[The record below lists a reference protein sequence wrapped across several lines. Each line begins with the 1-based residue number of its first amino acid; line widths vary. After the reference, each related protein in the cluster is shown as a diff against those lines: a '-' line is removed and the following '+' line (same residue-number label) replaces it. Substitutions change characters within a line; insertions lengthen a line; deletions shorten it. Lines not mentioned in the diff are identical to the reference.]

1 MTLPGTTLTPSM
13 TPSTLYDAD
22 TGLPARALLTD
33 RLLMALRG
41 AERTGHEVGLLLV
54 DLTSVESTAQADGTV
69 LPDDHLDVLREV
81 GNRLG
86 ACIRGVDSV
95 GRVGPT
101 TFALV
106 LQGEVGE
113 AGLQVLARRV
123 LFELSPPIAV
133 GLRQHFVKA
142 HLGGTTAVPA
152 TDHPAGMLRRAG
164 TALDEAGRP
173 GGELFVLHLP

>member
-1 MTLPGTTLTPSM
+1 MTPTGTTTTP
-13 TPSTLYDAD
+13 TPLYDAD
-22 TGLPARALLTD
+22 TGLPGRALLTD

-41 AERTGHEVGLLLV
+41 TERTGHEVGLLLV
-54 DLTSVESTAQADGTV
+54 DLTSVESTAQADGSV
-69 LPDDHLDVLREV
+69 LPADVPAVLKEV
-81 GNRLG
+81 GDRLG

-95 GRVGPT
+95 GRLGST

-113 AGLQVLARRV
+113 SGLHVLARRV

-133 GLRQHFVKA
+133 GLRQHFVRA
-142 HLGGTTAVPA
+142 RLGGTTAVPG
-152 TDHPAGMLRRAG
+152 TDSPAGMLRRAG

-173 GGELFVLHLP
+173 GGDLVVLHLP